1 MRWTRLAALALS
13 LFSIAA
19 SAAQRV
25 ERIEPASW
33 WVGMKDGR
41 VELMLHG
48 ERIAELTPS
57 IAYPGVVLE
66 QVERVANPN
75 YLFLDLRIAPD
86 AKPGN
91 VPIEFRAG
99 RRVVERREFPLQA
112 RREGSAARRGFG
124 PADAIYL
131 LMPDRFANG
140 DARNDTVRG
149 YADGLVRN
157 EPFGRHGGDL
167 AGIEQ
172 HLDYIAGM
180 GFTQLWL
187 NPVLEN
193 AQPEISYHGYAI
205 TDFYKVD
212 PRLGTNEDYRR
223 LSAAARQ
230 RGIGSIMDVVLNHCG
245 SGHWWVRDLP
255 TPDWFNNGNKFAP
268 THHVRETLQDPHAS
282 SDDLNQYADGWFVET
297 MPDLNQRNPHM
308 ANYLIQNTL
317 WWIEYADLTGL
328 RVDTYSYSDRAFLT
342 EWSRRVMEEYPNI
355 NVVGEEWSGTP
366 SVVSY
371 WQRGRN
377 PPDGNVSYLPALF
390 DFPLQ
395 EAVSQGLGEAQDWGT
410 GLRRIYRVLAQDAL
424 YPDPYNLVVFP
435 DNHDVPRIYTT
446 LHDRADL
453 VRMAVAFYLTTR
465 GIPQIFYGTEI
476 LMASPGPKN
485 DGVIRSDFPGGWPG
499 DARNAFTGAGLTP
512 AELEMQQY
520 VRKLANWRKTAP
532 AVHHGQLM
540 QYVPMDG
547 VYVYF
552 RYTDRQTVM
561 VVMNN
566 TDAKRSVETA
576 RFHERIGTA
585 TEGVDVV
592 TGERRTLAPSLEVP
606 AWSTTVLE
614 LH

>member
-1 MRWTRLAALALS
+1 MRWTRLAALALA
-13 LFSIAA
+13 LFSMAA
-19 SAAQRV
+19 SAGSRV

-33 WVGMKDGR
+33 WVGMKDDR
-41 VELMLHG
+41 VQLMLHG
-48 ERIAELTPS
+48 ERIADLEPAIS
-57 IAYPGVVLE
+57 RAGVTLE
-66 QVERVANPN
+66 RVERVANPN
-75 YLFLDLRIAPD
+75 YLYLNLRIAPD
-86 AKPGN
+86 AQPGN

-99 RRVVERREFPLQA
+99 RRVVERHAYPLAA
-112 RREGSAARRGFG
+112 RRDGSAKRRGFG

-140 DARNDTVRG
+140 NPRNDTVRG
-149 YADGLVRN
+149 YADGLVRS
-157 EPFGRHGGDL
+157 EPYGRHGGDL

-172 HLDYIAGM
+172 HLDYIAGL

-223 LSAAARQ
+223 LSASARQ

-255 TPDWFNNGNKFAP
+255 APDWFNNGGQFKP
-268 THHVRETLQDPHAS
+268 THHVRETLQDPHAAEQDR
-282 SDDLNQYADGWFVET
+282 SDYADGWFVET
-297 MPDLNQRNPHM
+297 MPDLNQRNPHL
-308 ANYLIQNTL
+308 ATYLIQNTI

-328 RVDTYSYSDRAFLT
+328 RVDTWPYSDRAFLT
-342 EWSRRVMEEYPNI
+342 EWSRRVMEEYPDI

-377 PPDGNVSYLPALF
+377 PPDGYVSYLPGLF

-395 EAVSQGLGEAQDWGT
+395 EAVTQGLGEPQDWGT
-410 GLRRIYRVLAQDAL
+410 GMRRIYRVLAQDAL

-435 DNHDVPRIYTT
+435 DNHDVPRIYTV

-453 VRMAVAFYLTTR
+453 VRMAVAFFLTTR
-465 GIPQIFYGTEI
+465 GIPQFFYGTEI

-499 DARNAFTGAGLTP
+499 DARNAFTGAGLTS
-512 AELEMQQY
+512 AQLEMQAY
-520 VRKLANWRKTAP
+520 VRKLANWRKSAP
-532 AVHHGQLM
+532 AVHHGKLM

-552 RYTDRQTVM
+552 RYDDTQTVM

-566 TDAKRSVETA
+566 GDAPRRVDTA
-576 RFHERIGTA
+576 RFHERIGAA

-592 TGERRTLAPSLEVP
+592 TDERRTLAPSIEVP
-606 AWSTTVLE
+606 AWSTTVME

>member
-1 MRWTRLAALALS
+1 MRWTRLAALALA
-13 LFSIAA
+13 LFSMAA
-19 SAAQRV
+19 SAGTRV

-41 VELMLHG
+41 VELMVHG
-48 ERIAELTPS
+48 DRIAELEPS
-57 IAYPGVVLE
+57 IDHPGVVLE

-75 YLFLDLRIAPD
+75 YVYLDLRIAPD
-86 AKPGN
+86 AKPGQ
-91 VPIEFRAG
+91 VPIEFRSG
-99 RRVVERREFPLQA
+99 RRVVERQAYPLAA
-112 RREGSAARRGFG
+112 RSDGSATRRGFG

-140 DARNDTVRG
+140 ERGNDTVRG
-149 YADGLVRN
+149 YPDGLQRS
-157 EPFGRHGGDL
+157 EPYGRHGGDL

-172 HLDYIAGM
+172 HLDYIAVM

-245 SGHWWVRDLP
+245 SGHWWVRDP
-255 TPDWFNNGNKFAP
+255 PAPDWFNNGGRFKP
-268 THHVRETLQDPHAS
+268 THHVRETLQDPHAAEQ
-282 SDDLNQYADGWFVET
+282 DRLDYADGWFADT
-297 MPDLNQRNPHM
+297 MPDLNQRNPHL
-308 ANYLIQNTL
+308 ATYLIQNTI

-328 RVDTYSYSDRAFLT
+328 RVDTYPYSDRAFLT

-395 EAVSQGLGEAQDWGT
+395 ESVVQGLGEPQDWGT
-410 GLRRIYRVLAQDAL
+410 GMRRIYRVLAQDAL

-453 VRMAVAFYLTTR
+453 VRMAAAFFLTTR
-465 GIPQIFYGTEI
+465 GIPQLFYGTDI
-476 LMASPGPKN
+476 LMAGPGPKN
-485 DGVIRSDFPGGWPG
+485 DGVIRSDFPGGWRG

-532 AVHHGQLM
+532 AVHHGKLT

-552 RYTDRQTVM
+552 RYDDAQTVM

-566 TDAKRSVETA
+566 NDAPRSVETA

-592 TGERRTLAPSLEVP
+592 TGERRTLAPSFEVP
-606 AWSTTVLE
+606 AWSTTVME
-614 LH
+614 LR

>member
-1 MRWTRLAALALS
+1 MRWTRLAALALA
-13 LFSIAA
+13 LFSMAA
-19 SAAQRV
+19 SAGSRV

-33 WVGMKDGR
+33 WVGMKDDR
-41 VELMLHG
+41 VQLMLHG
-48 ERIAELTPS
+48 ERIADLEPAIS
-57 IAYPGVVLE
+57 RAGVTLE
-66 QVERVANPN
+66 RVERVANPN
-75 YLFLDLRIAPD
+75 YLYLNLRIAPD
-86 AKPGN
+86 AQPGN

-99 RRVVERREFPLQA
+99 RRVVERHAYPLAA
-112 RREGSAARRGFG
+112 RRDGSAKRRGFG

-140 DARNDTVRG
+140 NPRNDTVRG
-149 YADGLVRN
+149 YADGLVRS
-157 EPFGRHGGDL
+157 EPYGRHGGDL

-172 HLDYIAGM
+172 HLDYIAGL

-223 LSAAARQ
+223 LSASARQ

-245 SGHWWVRDLP
+245 SGHWWARDLP
-255 TPDWFNNGNKFAP
+255 APDWFNNGGQFKP
-268 THHVRETLQDPHAS
+268 THHVRETLQDPHAAEQDR
-282 SDDLNQYADGWFVET
+282 SDYADGWFVET
-297 MPDLNQRNPHM
+297 MPDLNQRNPHL
-308 ANYLIQNTL
+308 ATYLIQNTI

-328 RVDTYSYSDRAFLT
+328 RVDTWPYSDRAFLT
-342 EWSRRVMEEYPNI
+342 EWSRRVMEEYPDI

-377 PPDGNVSYLPALF
+377 PPDGYVSYLPGLF

-395 EAVSQGLGEAQDWGT
+395 EAVTQGLGEPQDWGT
-410 GLRRIYRVLAQDAL
+410 GMRRVYRVLAQDAL

-435 DNHDVPRIYTT
+435 DNHDVPRIYTA
-446 LHDRADL
+446 LRDRADL

-512 AELEMQQY
+512 AQLDTQAY

-532 AVHHGQLM
+532 AVHHGKHT

-552 RYTDRQTVM
+552 RYTDAQTVM

-566 TDAKRSVETA
+566 NDAPRRVEPA

-585 TEGVDVV
+585 TVGIDVV
-592 TGERRTLAPSLEVP
+592 TGESRTLAPSIEVP
-606 AWSTTVLE
+606 AWSTTVME
-614 LH
+614 LR

>member
-1 MRWTRLAALALS
+1 MRWKRLAALALA
-13 LFSIAA
+13 LFSMAA
-19 SAAQRV
+19 SAGPRV

-33 WVGMKDGR
+33 WVGMKDDR
-41 VELMLHG
+41 LVLMLHG
-48 ERIAELTPS
+48 ERIAELQPAIS
-57 IAYPGVVLE
+57 RAGVTLE
-66 QVERVANPN
+66 RVERVANPN
-75 YLFLDLRIAPD
+75 YLYLNLRIAPD
-86 AKPGN
+86 ALPGN

-99 RRVVERREFPLQA
+99 RRVVERHDYLLQA

-140 DARNDTVRG
+140 EPRNDNVRG
-149 YADGLVRN
+149 YADGLVRG
-157 EPFGRHGGDL
+157 EPYGRHGGDL

-172 HLDYIAGM
+172 HLDYIAGL

-223 LSAAARQ
+223 LSASARQ

-245 SGHWWVRDLP
+245 SGHWWARDLP
-255 TPDWFNNGNKFAP
+255 APDWFNNGGQFKP
-268 THHVRETLQDPHAS
+268 THHVRETLQDPHAAEQDR
-282 SDDLNQYADGWFVET
+282 SDYADGWFVET
-297 MPDLNQRNPHM
+297 MPDLNQRNPHL
-308 ANYLIQNTL
+308 ATYLIQNTI

-328 RVDTYSYSDRAFLT
+328 RVDTWPYSDRAFLT
-342 EWSRRVMEEYPNI
+342 EWSRRVMEEYPDI

-377 PPDGNVSYLPALF
+377 PPDGYVSYLPGLF

-395 EAVSQGLGEAQDWGT
+395 EAVTQGLGEPQDWGT
-410 GLRRIYRVLAQDAL
+410 GMRRIYRVLAQDAL

-435 DNHDVPRIYTT
+435 DNHDVPRIYTV

-453 VRMAVAFYLTTR
+453 VRMAVAFFLTTR
-465 GIPQIFYGTEI
+465 GIPQFFYGTEI

-499 DARNAFTGAGLTP
+499 DARNAFTGAGLTS
-512 AELEMQQY
+512 AQLEMQAY
-520 VRKLANWRKTAP
+520 VRKLANWRKSAP
-532 AVHHGQLM
+532 AVHHGKLM

-552 RYTDRQTVM
+552 RYDDAQTVM

-566 TDAKRSVETA
+566 NDAPRRVETA
-576 RFHERIGTA
+576 RFHERVGAA

-592 TGERRTLAPSLEVP
+592 TGERRTLASSFEVP
-606 AWSTTVLE
+606 AWSTTVME

>member
-1 MRWTRLAALALS
+1 MRWTRLAALALA
-13 LFSIAA
+13 FCSITATAA
-19 SAAQRV
+19 TRV

-48 ERIAELTPS
+48 DRIAELAPS

-86 AKPGN
+86 AKPGQ

-99 RRVVERREFPLQA
+99 KRVVERREFPLQA

-124 PADAIYL
+124 PSDAIYL

-140 DARNDTVRG
+140 DARNDTARG
-149 YADGLVRN
+149 YADGLVRS
-157 EPFGRHGGDL
+157 EPYGRHGGDL

-223 LSAAARQ
+223 LSASARQ

-255 TPDWFNNGNKFAP
+255 APDWFNNGGQFKP
-268 THHVRETLQDPHAS
+268 THHVRETLQDPHAAEQDR
-282 SDDLNQYADGWFVET
+282 SDYADGWFVET
-297 MPDLNQRNPHM
+297 MPDLNQRNPHL
-308 ANYLIQNTL
+308 ATYLIQNTI

-328 RVDTYSYSDRAFLT
+328 RVDTWPYSDRAFLT
-342 EWSRRVMEEYPNI
+342 EWSRRVMEEYPDI

-377 PPDGNVSYLPALF
+377 PPDGYVSYLPGLF

-395 EAVSQGLGEAQDWGT
+395 EAVTQGLGEPQDWGT
-410 GLRRIYRVLAQDAL
+410 GMRRVYRVLAQDAL

-435 DNHDVPRIYTT
+435 DNHDVPRIYTA
-446 LHDRADL
+446 LRDRADL

-512 AELEMQQY
+512 AQLDTQAY

-532 AVHHGQLM
+532 AVHHGKHT

-552 RYTDRQTVM
+552 RYTDAQTVM

-566 TDAKRSVETA
+566 NDAPRRVEPA

-585 TEGVDVV
+585 TVGIDVV
-592 TGERRTLAPSLEVP
+592 TGESRTLAPSIEVP
-606 AWSTTVLE
+606 AWSTTVME
-614 LH
+614 LR

>member
-1 MRWTRLAALALS
+1 MRWTRLAALALA
-13 LFSIAA
+13 LFSMAA
-19 SAAQRV
+19 SAGTRV

-41 VELMLHG
+41 VELMVHG
-48 ERIAELTPS
+48 DRIAELEPS
-57 IAYPGVVLE
+57 IDHPGVVLE

-75 YLFLDLRIAPD
+75 YVYLDLRIAPD
-86 AKPGN
+86 AKPGQ
-91 VPIEFRAG
+91 VPIEFRSG
-99 RRVVERREFPLQA
+99 RRVVERQAYPLAA
-112 RREGSAARRGFG
+112 RSDGSATRRGFG

-140 DARNDTVRG
+140 ERGNDTVRG
-149 YADGLVRN
+149 YPDGLQRS
-157 EPFGRHGGDL
+157 EPYGRHGGDL

-172 HLDYIAGM
+172 HLDYIAVM

-245 SGHWWVRDLP
+245 SGHWWVRDP
-255 TPDWFNNGNKFAP
+255 PAPDWFNNGGRFKP
-268 THHVRETLQDPHAS
+268 THHVRETLQDPHAAEQDR
-282 SDDLNQYADGWFVET
+282 SDYADGWFVET
-297 MPDLNQRNPHM
+297 MPDLNQRNPHL
-308 ANYLIQNTL
+308 ATYLIQNTI

-328 RVDTYSYSDRAFLT
+328 RVDTWPYSDRAFLT
-342 EWSRRVMEEYPNI
+342 EWSRRVMEEYPDI

-377 PPDGNVSYLPALF
+377 PPDGYVSYLPGLF

-395 EAVSQGLGEAQDWGT
+395 EAVTQGLGEPQDWGT
-410 GLRRIYRVLAQDAL
+410 GMRRIYRVLAQDAL

-435 DNHDVPRIYTT
+435 DNHDVPRIYTA

-532 AVHHGQLM
+532 AVHDGKLM

-552 RYTDRQTVM
+552 RYTDQQTVM

-576 RFHERIGTA
+576 RFHERIGAA
-585 TEGVDVV
+585 TEGLDVV
-592 TGERRTLAPSLEVP
+592 TGERRTLALSLEVP
-606 AWSTTVLE
+606 AWSTTVME

>member
-1 MRWTRLAALALS
+1 MRWTRLAAMALA

-19 SAAQRV
+19 TAATRV

-48 ERIAELTPS
+48 DRIAELAPS

-86 AKPGN
+86 AQPGQ

-99 RRVVERREFPLQA
+99 KRLVERREFPLQA

-124 PADAIYL
+124 PSDAIYL

-149 YADGLVRN
+149 YADGLVRS

-212 PRLGTNEDYRR
+212 PRLGANEDYRR
-223 LSAAARQ
+223 LSASARQ

-255 TPDWFNNGNKFAP
+255 APDWFNNGGKFKP
-268 THHVRETLQDPHAS
+268 THHVRETLQDPHAAKQ
-282 SDDLNQYADGWFVET
+282 DRLDYADGWFVET
-297 MPDLNQRNPHM
+297 MPDLNQRNPHL
-308 ANYLIQNTL
+308 AIYLIQNTI

-328 RVDTYSYSDRAFLT
+328 RVDTYPYSDREFLT

-377 PPDGNVSYLPALF
+377 PPDGYVSYLPGLF

-395 EAVSQGLGEAQDWGT
+395 EAVTQGLGEPQDWGT
-410 GLRRIYRVLAQDAL
+410 GMRRIYRVLAQDAL

-435 DNHDVPRIYTT
+435 DNHDVPRIYTA

-485 DGVIRSDFPGGWPG
+485 DGVIRSDFLGGWPG

-512 AELEMQQY
+512 AELEMQQH

-532 AVHHGQLM
+532 AVHDGKLM

-552 RYTDRQTVM
+552 RYTDQQTVM

>member
-1 MRWTRLAALALS
+1 MRWTRLAALALA
-13 LFSIAA
+13 LFSMAA
-19 SAAQRV
+19 SAGSRV

-33 WVGMKDGR
+33 WVGMKDDR
-41 VELMLHG
+41 VQLMLHG
-48 ERIAELTPS
+48 ERIAGLTPS
-57 IAYPGVVLE
+57 IAYPGVTLE
-66 QVERVANPN
+66 RVERVANPN
-75 YLFLDLRIAPD
+75 YLYLDLRIAPD
-86 AKPGN
+86 AKPGQ
-91 VPIEFRAG
+91 VPIVFRDG
-99 RRVVERREFPLQA
+99 RRVVERHAYPLAA
-112 RREGSAARRGFG
+112 RRDGSAKRRGFG

-140 DARNDTVRG
+140 NPRNDTVRG
-149 YADGLVRN
+149 YADGLVRS
-157 EPFGRHGGDL
+157 EPYGRHGGDL

-172 HLDYIAGM
+172 HLDYIAGL

-212 PRLGTNEDYRR
+212 PRLGTNDDYRR
-223 LSAAARQ
+223 LSASARQ

-255 TPDWFNNGNKFAP
+255 APDWFNNGGQFKP
-268 THHVRETLQDPHAS
+268 THHVRETLQDPHAAEQDR
-282 SDDLNQYADGWFVET
+282 SDYADGWFVET
-297 MPDLNQRNPHM
+297 MPDLNQRNPHL
-308 ANYLIQNTL
+308 ATYLIQNTI

-328 RVDTYSYSDRAFLT
+328 RVDTWPYSDRAFLT
-342 EWSRRVMEEYPNI
+342 EWSRRVMEEYPDI

-377 PPDGNVSYLPALF
+377 PPDGYVSYLPGLF

-395 EAVSQGLGEAQDWGT
+395 EAVTQGLGEPQDWGT
-410 GLRRIYRVLAQDAL
+410 GMRRVYRVLAQDAL

-435 DNHDVPRIYTT
+435 DNHDVPRIYTA
-446 LHDRADL
+446 LRDRADL

-512 AELEMQQY
+512 AQLDMQAY
-520 VRKLANWRKTAP
+520 VRKLANWRKAAP
-532 AVHHGQLM
+532 AVHHGKLT

-552 RYTDRQTVM
+552 RYTDAQTVM

-566 TDAKRSVETA
+566 NDAPRRVEPA

-585 TEGVDVV
+585 TVGIDVV
-592 TGERRTLAPSLEVP
+592 TGESRTLAPSIEVP

-614 LH
+614 LR